1 MIEVL
6 QRQFAKEEET
16 PEGNRKAERRLKAL
30 LLSRVKLG
38 SLPLL
43 QPRPCF

>member
-30 LLSRVKLG
+30 LLSRVKPV

-43 QPRPCF
+43 HHFPCF